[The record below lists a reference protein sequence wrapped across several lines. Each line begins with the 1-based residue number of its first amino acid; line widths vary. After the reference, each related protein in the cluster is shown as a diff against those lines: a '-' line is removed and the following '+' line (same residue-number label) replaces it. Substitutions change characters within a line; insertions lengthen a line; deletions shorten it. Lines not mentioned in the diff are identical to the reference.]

1 MDSFKDKIAERF
13 GTTDII
19 RANSQAEADELK
31 NARARVEDLEKAVSD
46 MRRLNLKC
54 AETNEL
60 TNQVVAAAIEKI
72 EETRNSGLSADASE
86 ELAKLSADMT
96 ALKES
101 LEKSFKEQEEN
112 FHKENVRVYRN
123 VQGAMIDE
131 LKQQSEAIAIQHMHI
146 EKKVK
151 GIKPVAIVA
160 VCMSG
165 IAMVSSIAMLVLY
178 VINVYF

>member
-1 MDSFKDKIAERF
+1 MDSFKDKIAEKF

-19 RANSQAEADELK
+19 RANSQAEAEELK

-72 EETRNSGLSADASE
+72 EETRDKFEGKDFSE
-86 ELAKLSADMT
+86 DLNKLSSEIAS
-96 ALKES
+96 LQES
-101 LEKSFKEQEEN
+101 LNKSFKDQEEA

-146 EKKVK
+146 ERKIKGVK
-151 GIKPVAIVA
+151 PIAIIAICFGGVSMVASVA
-160 VCMSG
+160 TL
-165 IAMVSSIAMLVLY
+165 ILY
-178 VINVYF
+178 VMQNFM

>member
-1 MDSFKDKIAERF
+1 MDSFKDKIAEKF

-19 RANSQAEADELK
+19 RANSQAEAEELK
-31 NARARVEDLEKAVSD
+31 SARARVEDLEKAVSD

-60 TNQVVAAAIEKI
+60 TNQVIASAIERI
-72 EETRNSGLSADASE
+72 EETRNKFEGKDFGEDLTKVSE
-86 ELAKLSADMT
+86 ELA
-96 ALKES
+96 ALKETID
-101 LEKSFKEQEEN
+101 KSFKNQEEN

-165 IAMVSSIAMLVLY
+165 VAMVSSIAMLVLY
-178 VINVYF
+178 VMNVYF